1 MPEFKKVVTASNA
14 NSLTWKKVSDFAKGE
29 VLEGIYLGQFRN
41 VNEQHGI
48 DQQVYKIFTLE
59 HEMVGLNASKALEDL
74 FKAVPADTYIR
85 LVHTGSRPTKSGN
98 TFYAFDI
105 YTADEDDQT
114 SALRA
119 VARQAIAAAEAAKNA
134 SGDTKEEDGAFFNS
148 KDEIPF

>member
-48 DQQVYKIFTLE
+48 DQQVYKIFTLD
-59 HEMVGLNASKALEDL
+59 HDMVGLNASKALEDL
-74 FKAVPADTYIR
+74 FKAVRADSYIR

-105 YTADEDDQT
+105 YVADEDDQT
-114 SALRA
+114 AALRA
-119 VARQAIAAAEAAKNA
+119 ASRQAGAAAEAARDA
-134 SGDTKEEDGAFFNS
+134 SGGAKEEDAFFDS
-148 KDEIPF
+148 EDKIPF